1 MATAALAAFQGGA
14 GADMAQVKRVPGP
27 AAAPLERALA
37 GLKGFV
43 GKVGWFNTAKYPD
56 GTPVAYVAAVQEFGY
71 PEGNIPPRL
80 GMRSTS
86 AEKRGEWG
94 AVAGKASQAVLTG
107 KSTGPQAMEV
117 LGLKAAG
124 DMRKHIAEVTTP
136 PLKVNTVKA
145 RLAGKKQGKVVSV
158 TVAKPLVDTGH
169 MLATLTNV
177 VEKE

>member
-1 MATAALAAFQGGA
+1 
-14 GADMAQVKRVPGP
+14 MAQVKRVPGP
-27 AAAPLERALA
+27 AAAPLQKALA

-56 GTPVAYVAAVQEFGY
+56 GTPVAYVASIQEFGW

-80 GMRSTS
+80 PMRSTS
-86 AEKRGEWG
+86 REKRDEWG
-94 AVAGKASQAVLTG
+94 GVAERASKAVLTG
-107 KSTGPQAMEV
+107 KLSPVQAMET

-124 DMRKHIAEVTTP
+124 DIRKGIAAVMSP

-158 TVAKPLVDTGH
+158 TVAKPLVDSGH

>member
-1 MATAALAAFQGGA
+1 MAALAACQGVGFA
-14 GADMAQVKRVPGP
+14 RMAQVKRVPGP
-27 AAAPLERALA
+27 AAAPLDKALA
-37 GLKGFV
+37 GLKGVV

-56 GTPVAYVAAVQEFGY
+56 GTPVAYIAAVQEFGW

-80 GMRSTS
+80 PMRSTS

-94 AVAGKASQAVLTG
+94 AVAERASKAVLTG
-107 KSTGPQAMEV
+107 KLSAVAAMEM
-117 LGLKAAG
+117 LGLKGAG
-124 DMRKHIAEVTTP
+124 DIRKAIAAVMSP

-145 RLAGKKQGKVVSV
+145 RLAGKKQGNVVSV
-158 TVAKPLVDTGH
+158 TIAKPLVDTGH